1 LGWTGQV
8 TPDLTLGATWES
20 KTKTG
25 KFSKYSG
32 LFADGGSFDIPE
44 NYGVG
49 LAYKF
54 APVWTFAADISE
66 IKYGSIPSVANPLSN
81 LTALGNLLGS
91 SNGPGFGWK
100 DISVVK
106 LGVSYDYTPELTLR
120 AGYNHTGQPIPTD
133 QTFFNIL
140 APGIVQN
147 HVSLGGTLK
156 TSKTGELSVAYTPA
170 FSSTVNGAGSIPA
183 SCGGGNANLTMS
195 EDSLGVAYGW
205 KF

>member
-1 LGWTGQV
+1 M

-32 LFADGGSFDIPE
+32 LFADAGSFDIPE

-54 APVWTFAADISE
+54 APIWTFAADISE

-91 SNGPGFGWK
+91 TNGPGFGWK

-120 AGYNHTGQPIPTD
+120 AGYNHSGQPIPAD

-147 HVSLGGTLK
+147 HITLGGTLK
-156 TSKTGELSVAYTPA
+156 TSKTGELSVAYTHA
-170 FSSTVNGAGSIPA
+170 FSNTVNGSGSIPPGA
-183 SCGGGNANLTMS
+183 PNVGGFGGGNANLTMS